1 MEDNKK
7 KCSNEEHPNIDAIS
21 FCQNCKIYIC
31 NKCLNHHQALFK
43 KHLIINIDNNQEI
56 FIAKCDENNHYD
68 KLNFYCKNHN
78 ILCCAACITKI
89 KANGFGQHKD
99 CDVCFLQDIK
109 EEMKNKLN
117 DNMKFLEDLSNNLN
131 NSIKELKSLY
141 DNIDKRKEEIKS
153 KIQNTFTKIRST
165 LNEREDELLLEVDN
179 KFNELFGNEDIIRE
193 GEKLPN
199 KIKLSL
205 EKGKINENDWNDNNK
220 LSSIINICINIED
233 NIKNINIINENI
245 KNYKINN
252 DIKIDFDL
260 ENEYFDNFIYTI
272 KSFGILYASND
283 LDSLILKNKDDLNKF
298 SNLLSKKIKIK
309 KMKLLYRASKDGL
322 NLNNLRDKINNKSN
336 LIFLFLIG
344 NTRIFGSFISSKI
357 EVQHQ
362 TYTKDENAFVFSLN
376 NNKIYEI
383 LIPQYAIYF
392 YNGYTVLIGNNWNGN
407 GFWINSGKFNEKL
420 LTEPKIY
427 DFQKNYELTEGKNE
441 FNELEI
447 FEINYK

>member
-43 KHLIINIDNNQEI
+43 KHLIINFDNNQDI
-56 FIAKCDENNHYD
+56 FIDKCDENNHYD

-407 GFWINSGKFNEKL
+407 GFWINSGKFYEKL

-427 DFQKNYELTEGKNE
+427 DFQKNDELTEGKNE

>member
-31 NKCLNHHQALFK
+31 NKCLNHHQSLFK

-56 FIAKCDENNHYD
+56 FIDKCNENNHND
-68 KLNFYCKNHN
+68 KLDFYCKNHN

-153 KIQNTFTKIRST
+153 KIQNTFTKIRSN

-220 LSSIINICINIED
+220 LNSIINICINIED

-252 DIKIDFDL
+252 DIKINFDL

-407 GFWINSGKFNEKL
+407 GFWINSGKFYEKL

>member
-43 KHLIINIDNNQEI
+43 KHLIINIDNNQDI
-56 FIAKCDENNHYD
+56 FIDKCDENNHYD

-272 KSFGILYASND
+272 KSFGILYAPND

-407 GFWINSGKFNEKL
+407 GFWIKSGKFNEKL

>member
-1 MEDNKK
+1 
-7 KCSNEEHPNIDAIS
+7 
-21 FCQNCKIYIC
+21 
-31 NKCLNHHQALFK
+31 
-43 KHLIINIDNNQEI
+43 
-56 FIAKCDENNHYD
+56 
-68 KLNFYCKNHN
+68 
-78 ILCCAACITKI
+78 
-89 KANGFGQHKD
+89 
-99 CDVCFLQDIK
+99 
-109 EEMKNKLN
+109 
-117 DNMKFLEDLSNNLN
+117 
-131 NSIKELKSLY
+131 
-141 DNIDKRKEEIKS
+141 
-153 KIQNTFTKIRST
+153 
-165 LNEREDELLLEVDN
+165 
-179 KFNELFGNEDIIRE
+179 
-193 GEKLPN
+193 
-199 KIKLSL
+199 
-205 EKGKINENDWNDNNK
+205 
-220 LSSIINICINIED
+220 
-233 NIKNINIINENI
+233 
-245 KNYKINN
+245 
-252 DIKIDFDL
+252 
-260 ENEYFDNFIYTI
+260 
-272 KSFGILYASND
+272 
-283 LDSLILKNKDDLNKF
+283 
-298 SNLLSKKIKIK
+298 
-309 KMKLLYRASKDGL
+309 MKLLYRASKDGL

>member
-43 KHLIINIDNNQEI
+43 KHLIINIDNNKDI
-56 FIAKCDENNHYD
+56 FVDKCDENNHYD